1 MVQQTLCCS
10 ILLMFQRSQLLLISE
25 MKLIQNCTAKK
36 IEKLSHI
43 ISTFFVRASEA
54 KFLEHGKHGAVSGD
68 CPKPS
73 GFGTWRFDW

>member
-10 ILLMFQRSQLLLISE
+10 MLLMFQRSQLLFISG
-25 MKLIQNCTAKK
+25 MKLIQNCTAKET
-36 IEKLSHI
+36 EKLSHI
-43 ISTFFVRASEA
+43 ISTFVRASEA

-73 GFGTWRFDW
+73 GLGTWRFDW